1 MHNIV
6 IYVCI
11 VIFGGAIMGK
21 VVVTGGNRLTGEV
34 NISGAKNA
42 VLPILAATVI
52 GGNESTIFNVP
63 NLRDVEVM
71 EKILISLGCRVKRM
85 DKMMWVDSKPLNSV
99 KIPEELVREMRSS
112 IILMG
117 AMLSRTGEVVI
128 SYPGGCEIGPRPI
141 DLHLKALR
149 ELGAEIEESHGFI
162 YCKTKGLKGC
172 EIQLDYPSVGAT
184 ENIMLAAVKAKG
196 TTVIRNAAR
205 EPEIVDL
212 QDFLNKAG
220 AKISGAG
227 TSVIIIEGVEKLHDV
242 THNTMPD
249 RIVAGTY
256 MIASAITGGEVV
268 VKNVIIDHLQAIIA
282 KLKEA
287 GCLIYTDSNS
297 LKVVGAKKINSI
309 EMIQTLPY
317 PGFPTDMQAQMMA
330 LLSIANG
337 TSIIC
342 ETVFENRFK
351 HAEELIRMGANIK
364 IFGKVAI
371 VKGVKELTGAKTT
384 AKDLRGGACLILAGL
399 AAKGITEVEN
409 MYHIER
415 GYEDFHIELE
425 KLGADIKK
433 VD

>member
-1 MHNIV
+1 
-6 IYVCI
+6 
-11 VIFGGAIMGK
+11 MGK
-21 VVVTGGNRLTGEV
+21 IIVSGGNRLTGEI

-42 VLPILAATVI
+42 ILPILAATVI
-52 GGNESTIFNVP
+52 GSNESTIFNVP
-63 NLRDVEVM
+63 ELKDVEVM
-71 EKILISLGCRVKRM
+71 KKILLSLGCNVKKM
-85 DKMMWVDSKPLNSV
+85 DKMIWVDSKPLNNFR
-99 KIPEELVREMRSS
+99 IPEELVREMRSS

-117 AMLSRTGEVVI
+117 AMLSRTGEVII

-141 DLHLKALR
+141 DMHLKALK

-196 TTVIRNAAR
+196 TTIIRNAAR
-205 EPEIVDL
+205 EPEIIDL
-212 QDFLNKAG
+212 QNYLNKAG
-220 AKISGAG
+220 AKINGAG
-227 TSVIIIEGVEKLHDV
+227 TSVIIIDGVDKFTDV

-256 MIASAITGGEVV
+256 MIAAAITEGEVV
-268 VKNVIIDHLQAIIA
+268 VKNIIVDHLQAIIA

-287 GCLIYTDSNS
+287 GSLIYNDNNS
-297 LKVVGAKKINSI
+297 LKIIGPKKTNSI

-337 TSIIC
+337 TSIIS

-351 HAEELIRMGANIK
+351 HAEELTRMGANIK

-371 VKGVKELTGAKTT
+371 IKGVKELTGAKMT

-399 AAKGITEVEN
+399 AARGVTEVEN
-409 MYHIER
+409 VHHIER
-415 GYEDFHIELE
+415 GYENFHVEL
-425 KLGADIKK
+425 KDIGADIKK

>member
-11 VIFGGAIMGK
+11 AIFGGAIMGK
-21 VVVTGGNRLTGEV
+21 IVVTGGNRLTGEV

>member
-1 MHNIV
+1 MEKIMV
-6 IYVCI
+6 E
-11 VIFGGAIMGK
+11 GGK
-21 VVVTGGNRLTGEV
+21 KLTGEV
-34 NISGAKNA
+34 CVSGAKNA

-52 GGNESTIFNVP
+52 GANESTIFNVP
-63 NLRDVEVM
+63 NLKDVDVM
-71 EKILISLGCRVKRM
+71 EKILLALGCNIKRF
-85 DKMMWVDSKPLNSV
+85 DKVMWIDSKPLDKI

-117 AMLSRTGEVVI
+117 AMLARTGEVVV

-141 DLHLKALR
+141 DMHLKALR

-162 YCKTKGLKGC
+162 YAKASELRGC

-184 ENIMLAAVKAKG
+184 ENAMLAATRAKG

-212 QDFLNKAG
+212 QNFLNRAG

-227 TSVIIIEGVEKLHDV
+227 TSVIIVEGVDKFQDV
-242 THNTMPD
+242 THTTMPD

-256 MIASAITGGEVV
+256 MVASAITGGEVV
-268 VKNVIIDHLQAIIA
+268 IKNVVIEHLQATIA

-287 GCLIYTDSNS
+287 GALIYYDNDSI
-297 LKVVGAKKINSI
+297 KVIGPKKINSI

-317 PGFPTDMQAQMMA
+317 PGFPTDMQPQIMA
-330 LLSIANG
+330 LLTIANG
-337 TSIIC
+337 TSIIS

-351 HAEELIRMGANIK
+351 HAEELVRMGANIK
-364 IFGKVAI
+364 IFGNVAVI
-371 VKGVKELTGAKTT
+371 KGVKELTGAKTT
-384 AKDLRGGACLILAGL
+384 AKDLRGGACLVLSGL
-399 AAKGITEVEN
+399 AAKGITVVEN
-409 MYHIER
+409 VHHIER
-415 GYEDFHIELE
+415 GYENFHEELR
-425 KLGADIKK
+425 KLGANISK